1 MLPALVVTVPFVGRL
16 TLHAIACAARARA
29 QAHEAAAA
37 PPAEHGERR
46 EEADADPER
55 VSLYDD
61 LGPLLVQLRSPQ
73 ANAIATLATTTPT
86 LAATT

>member
-1 MLPALVVTVPFVGRL
+1 MASGAALDVARRSYWAWWRQEEALSRAGALPLLSATS
-16 TLHAIACAARARA
+16 
-29 QAHEAAAA
+29 E
-37 PPAEHGERR
+37 